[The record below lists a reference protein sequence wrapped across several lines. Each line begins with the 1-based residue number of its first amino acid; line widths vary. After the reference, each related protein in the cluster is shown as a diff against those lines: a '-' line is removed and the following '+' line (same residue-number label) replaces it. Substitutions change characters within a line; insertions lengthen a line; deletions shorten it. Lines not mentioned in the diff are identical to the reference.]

1 MFEHVCVD
9 YPSSLSNETTLH
21 YEAYMTSPIHDVL
34 TNGSSA
40 DRNIRRPGNEPLPK
54 FCVKSFLG
62 SCCVCSCTSCNYSA
76 VDVKASHQVR
86 KIRRSLSSNTYF
98 KDANIEKQEKWG
110 FNVRR
115 RRNYL
120 ELPQLESSHFPEI
133 LFLTGSRSYRQ
144 WKLCIP
150 YEMVP
155 EKLQFNLQKGLDL

>member
-9 YPSSLSNETTLH
+9 RPSSLSNETTLH
-21 YEAYMTSPIHDVL
+21 YDAYMTSPIHEVL

-40 DRNIRRPGNEPLPK
+40 DRNIRRLGNEPLPK

-98 KDANIEKQEKWG
+98 KDANIEKQEK
-110 FNVRR
+110 
-115 RRNYL
+115 
-120 ELPQLESSHFPEI
+120 
-133 LFLTGSRSYRQ
+133 
-144 WKLCIP
+144 
-150 YEMVP
+150 
-155 EKLQFNLQKGLDL
+155 